1 MKTFSR
7 LSYEK
12 GIVIVRCDGR
22 TCAQRRP
29 APPRTT
35 VRGGMTVRLGGGARF
50 GRRVPEPPFDCGQPG
65 VVPRLVGPAP
75 LPPLPPPL
83 LTQTVGQW
91 LQGRCGNGS
100 KGGVVTA
107 RLVV

>member
-35 VRGGMTVRLGGGARF
+35 VRGGMTVRLGGGGALGAGCLNRHLIADNL
-50 GRRVPEPPFDCGQPG
+50 GWYRDWSAPPRSPRSRPRSSHRR
-65 VVPRLVGPAP
+65 L
-75 LPPLPPPL
+75 
-83 LTQTVGQW
+83 
-91 LQGRCGNGS
+91 GNGA
-100 KGGVVTA
+100 KGGVVMA
-107 RLVV
+107 PRAVW